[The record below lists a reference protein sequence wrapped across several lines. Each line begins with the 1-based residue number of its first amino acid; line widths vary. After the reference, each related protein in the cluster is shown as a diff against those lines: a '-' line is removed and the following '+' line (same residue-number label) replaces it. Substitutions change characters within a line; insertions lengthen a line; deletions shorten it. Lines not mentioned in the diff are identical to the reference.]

1 MGEKLYLT
9 EAGEVDV
16 DVLNHARSRHAKQ
29 RHVRST
35 VHGGLF
41 QRALA
46 ADQDPL
52 VHEARL
58 AEPVVNAAKKQH
70 DVAVLARVH
79 RLCDRSRVDR
89 GLGVVRPRSIAVAV
103 VVRVERGVLRR
114 AFACA
119 SGWREVVSAT
129 DQKTTKLYDKKISKK
144 KTHRAR
150 LLRPRFERI
159 CTSRRTRRR
168 FHPAPLSMRS
178 RRSASRTAATYP
190 RTAPRSPRPRDTLS
204 SPARTRPRARAPSGD
219 SIGRGKTRVRC
230 VEV

>member
-1 MGEKLYLT
+1 MGEKLHLT

-144 KTHRAR
+144 N
-150 LLRPRFERI
+150 
-159 CTSRRTRRR
+159 
-168 FHPAPLSMRS
+168 APSQ
-178 RRSASRTAATYP
+178 A
-190 RTAPRSPRPRDTLS
+190 S
-204 SPARTRPRARAPSGD
+204 SPALRTYMYRPSNPATLPSRAAFNAISSISFSNGRDLSPHRAAIASPSRHAFIASAYAPSSARAFG
-219 SIGRGKTRVRC
+219 
-230 VEV
+230 

>member
-119 SGWREVVSAT
+119 SGWREVVSAP
-129 DQKTTKLYDKKISKK
+129 DQKTTKLDDKKNSKK
-144 KTHRAR
+144 KRTEPGFFARASNVYVPPVEPGDASIPRRFQCDLVDQLLERPRLIPAPRRDRLALATRFHRQRVRALERAR
-150 LLRPRFERI
+150 L
-159 CTSRRTRRR
+159 
-168 FHPAPLSMRS
+168 
-178 RRSASRTAATYP
+178 
-190 RTAPRSPRPRDTLS
+190 
-204 SPARTRPRARAPSGD
+204 
-219 SIGRGKTRVRC
+219 RVIR
-230 VEV
+230 